1 MKSEASMF
9 TGGGGGGGGEF
20 TQPKSMEYNFI
31 KNGVTT
37 VKEIPF

>member
-9 TGGGGGGGGEF
+9 TGGGVEF